1 MKNIFVNKLS
11 NLIKSSVLVSLFGAI
26 FVAGNVTAGGHES
39 AEESPHEWSA
49 NMAILSEY
57 SFRGISQSNE
67 DPAIQVGIDYG
78 HASGLYVGFW
88 ASSVEFNDGPNAT
101 QIETNFY
108 TGYGGSA
115 GSIDYDI
122 GFLYYY
128 YPEED
133 ADEPGSG
140 LGEQDLFEI
149 YGSLGTSFDAA
160 YEPSITA
167 GFAYSPDYYGSDGD
181 SIYIYG
187 EFGFALGPISP
198 YATVAYLDVE
208 GDKTTP
214 AGYDYVS
221 YTIGASYDIG
231 QFTLDLHWS
240 DKQEGT
246 DHGGSGSAHDA
257 VIFGISSSW

>member
-1 MKNIFVNKLS
+1 MNKFFQNTLDRFKGS
-11 NLIKSSVLVSLFGAI
+11 LLVALFGAVVYANTS
-26 FVAGNVTAGGHES
+26 FAGGHES
-39 AEESPHEWSA
+39 AESSPHEWSA

-67 DPAIQVGIDYG
+67 DPAIQVGIDYAHETG
-78 HASGLYVGFW
+78 FYVGFW

-108 TGYGGSA
+108 TGYGGSY
-115 GSIDYDI
+115 GKIDYDL

-140 LGEQDLFEI
+140 LGEQDLWEI
-149 YGSLGTSFDAA
+149 YGSLGTTFDMES
-160 YEPSITA
+160 EPSITA

-187 EFGFALGPISP
+187 EFGFSLGPISP

-214 AGYDYVS
+214 AGYDYVH
-221 YTIGASYDIG
+221 YTIGASTDIG
-231 QFTLDLHWS
+231 QFTLDLYWS
-240 DKQEGT
+240 DKQEGD
-246 DHGGSGSAHDA
+246 DHGGSGSAHDG

>member
-1 MKNIFVNKLS
+1 MKNIFQNTLNQFKGSL
-11 NLIKSSVLVSLFGAI
+11 LIALFGAV
-26 FVAGNVTAGGHES
+26 FFANTSFAGGHEES
-39 AEESPHEWSA
+39 ESSPHEWSA

-57 SFRGISQSNE
+57 SFRGITQSNE
-67 DPAIQVGIDYG
+67 DPAIQVGIDYAHETG
-78 HASGLYVGFW
+78 FYVGFW

-101 QIETNFY
+101 QLETNFY
-108 TGYGGSA
+108 TGYGGSV
-115 GSIDYDI
+115 GSLDYDL

-128 YPEED
+128 YPEEG

-140 LGEQDLFEI
+140 LGEQDLWEV
-149 YGSLGTSFDAA
+149 YGSLGTAFDTAG
-160 YEPSITA
+160 EPSVTV

-181 SIYIYG
+181 SIYIYSD
-187 EFGFALGPISP
+187 FGFSLGPISP

-214 AGYDYVS
+214 AGFDYVH
-221 YTIGASYDIG
+221 YVIGASTDIG
-231 QFTLDLHWS
+231 QFTLDLYWS

-246 DHGGSGSAHDA
+246 DHGGSGSGHDG